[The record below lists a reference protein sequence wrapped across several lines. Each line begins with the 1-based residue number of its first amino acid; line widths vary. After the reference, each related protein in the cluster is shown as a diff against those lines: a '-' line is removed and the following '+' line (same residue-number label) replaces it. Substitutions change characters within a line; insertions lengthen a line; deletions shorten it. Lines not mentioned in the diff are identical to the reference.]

1 MMTRSLRGQPLLI
14 RVVLFLVI
22 LTLFV
27 IESML

>member
-1 MMTRSLRGQPLLI
+1 MTRSLRGQPLLI